1 MARKTMA
8 EAGGLAMEERRGMG
22 GKVAR
27 KAAASHPALAAV
39 AALALS
45 GCSAFAPDP
54 NALQPGQAGFV
65 RGFLGGAVSDD
76 PRAAL
81 VARNTLS
88 AGGSAADAAVAGGL
102 MLTVTQP
109 SRAALGG
116 GGACLLFAPRRAEA
130 EAILFLPG
138 AREATP
144 PGADRPAAV
153 PLMARGLFALHARG
167 GARPFE
173 ELIAP
178 AEQAAR
184 FGVEVSR
191 ALATDLAAVAGP
203 LLADPGAAA
212 IFAGPG
218 GQPLTAGATL
228 VQPDL
233 GTTLGALRTSGV
245 GDLHQGALARR
256 VADASIAAGGG
267 LTVAEMRAAVPRV
280 AAPMILRAGNDSV
293 AFLPPP
299 ADGGLAAAAA
309 FTALAAGAT
318 ADAASLRGV
327 AVARAWRERGGDPMA
342 LVTAEV
348 PADQGWPVLPAST
361 TLVVVD
367 RDGMAVS
374 CAFTMNNLFGT
385 GRVAPGTGILLA
397 AAPGIGQVQP
407 PLLSAAIAFNAPLRT
422 FRAATAGSG
431 QQAAP
436 IAAALPMAAAL
447 RFNLPP
453 APRIVPGAVPTPA
466 APSPQAPDLFA
477 GVPSPGRGNALS
489 CPRYLPGDPNS
500 CFFETDPRGA
510 GLAIGAVDR

>member
-1 MARKTMA
+1 MA

-477 GVPSPGRGNALS
+477 GVPNPGRGNALS